1 MLLDHVEIWQYDAG
15 LRIAHCVK
23 GEGRMAEYAHILV
36 ERGDG
41 IAVVRLNR
49 PKVLN
54 ALSTPLMTEL
64 VEALEALDADDA
76 VRCIVLTGNER
87 AFAAGADIAE
97 MADVSA
103 VEMLKRNQFARWE
116 RIRKVRTPL
125 IAAVNGYALGGG
137 CELAMMCDMIVA
149 SESARFGQPEI
160 LIGII
165 PGAGGTQRLTRAVG
179 KALAMEIVLTGRQI
193 TAHEAHAAGLV
204 NRVVPNELCLES
216 ATKLAKEVAARPPLA
231 VMMGKD
237 AVLKT
242 YDMTLEA
249 GLDTE
254 RKNFFLLFSTED
266 MREGMAAFLEKRP
279 PQWKGK

>member
-1 MLLDHVEIWQYDAG
+1 
-15 LRIAHCVK
+15 
-23 GEGRMAEYAHILV
+23 
-36 ERGDG
+36 
-41 IAVVRLNR
+41 
-49 PKVLN
+49 VLN

-87 AFAAGADIAE
+87 AFAAGADIGE

-116 RIRKVRTPL
+116 RIRKVRKPL
-125 IAAVNGYALGGG
+125 IAAVSGYALGGG

-179 KALAMEIVLTGRQI
+179 KALAMEMVLTGRQI
-193 TAHEAHAAGLV
+193 TAREAFTAGLV

-216 ATKLAKEVAARPPLA
+216 AMHLAKEVAARPPLA

-242 YDMTLEA
+242 YDMSLEA
-249 GLDTE
+249 GLDAE

-266 MREGMAAFLEKRP
+266 MREGITAFLEKRS

>member
-1 MLLDHVEIWQYDAG
+1 
-15 LRIAHCVK
+15 
-23 GEGRMAEYAHILV
+23 MAEYEHILV
-36 ERGDG
+36 EQRDG

-54 ALSTPLMTEL
+54 ALSTPLMAEL
-64 VEALEALDADDA
+64 MNALEALDVDNT

-87 AFAAGADIAE
+87 AFAAGADIGE

-116 RIRKVRTPL
+116 RIRKVRKPL
-125 IAAVNGYALGGG
+125 IAAVSGYALGGG

-179 KALAMEIVLTGRQI
+179 KALAMEMVLTGRQI
-193 TAHEAHAAGLV
+193 TAREAFTAGLV

-216 ATKLAKEVAARPPLA
+216 AMHLAKEVAARPPLA

-242 YDMTLEA
+242 YDMSLEA
-249 GLDTE
+249 GLDAE

-266 MREGMAAFLEKRP
+266 MREGITAFLEKRS

>member
-1 MLLDHVEIWQYDAG
+1 
-15 LRIAHCVK
+15 
-23 GEGRMAEYAHILV
+23 MAEYEHLLV
-36 ERGDG
+36 EREEG

-87 AFAAGADIAE
+87 AFAAGADIGE
-97 MADVSA
+97 MADASA

-125 IAAVNGYALGGG
+125 VAAVSGYALGGG

-179 KALAMEIVLTGRQI
+179 KALAMEIILTGRQI
-193 TAHEAHAAGLV
+193 TAREAHAAGLV
-204 NRVVPNELCLES
+204 NRVVPNELYLES
-216 ATKLAKEVAARPPLA
+216 ATQLAREVAARPPLA

-237 AVLKT
+237 AVLKA

-249 GLDTE
+249 GLDAE

>member
-1 MLLDHVEIWQYDAG
+1 
-15 LRIAHCVK
+15 
-23 GEGRMAEYAHILV
+23 
-36 ERGDG
+36 
-41 IAVVRLNR
+41 
-49 PKVLN
+49 
-54 ALSTPLMTEL
+54 
-64 VEALEALDADDA
+64 

-87 AFAAGADIAE
+87 AFAAGADIGE
-97 MADVSA
+97 MADTSA

-125 IAAVNGYALGGG
+125 IAAVSGYALGGG

-193 TAHEAHAAGLV
+193 TAREAHAAGLV
-204 NRVVPNELCLES
+204 NRVVPNELYLES
-216 ATKLAKEVAARPPLA
+216 ATQLANEVAARPPLA

-249 GLDTE
+249 GLDAE

-266 MREGMAAFLEKRP
+266 VREGMAAFLEKRP

>member
-1 MLLDHVEIWQYDAG
+1 
-15 LRIAHCVK
+15 
-23 GEGRMAEYAHILV
+23 MAAYEHILV

-41 IAVVRLNR
+41 VATVRLNR

-76 VRCIVLTGNER
+76 VRCIVITGNER
-87 AFAAGADIAE
+87 AFAAGADIGE

-116 RIRKVRTPL
+116 RIRKIRTPL

-179 KALAMEIVLTGRQI
+179 KALAMEMVLTGRQI
-193 TAHEAHAAGLV
+193 TAREAFAAGLV
-204 NRVVPNELCLES
+204 NRVVPNELTLES
-216 ATKLAKEVAARPPLA
+216 ATQLAKEVAARPPLA
-231 VMMGKD
+231 VMLGKD

-249 GLDTE
+249 GLDAE

-266 MREGMAAFLEKRP
+266 MREGMAAFLEKRA

>member
-1 MLLDHVEIWQYDAG
+1 
-15 LRIAHCVK
+15 
-23 GEGRMAEYAHILV
+23 MAEYEHILV
-36 ERGDG
+36 EQGDG

-54 ALSTPLMTEL
+54 ALNTPLMTEL
-64 VEALEALDADDA
+64 VDALEALDADDA

-87 AFAAGADIAE
+87 AFAAGADIGE
-97 MADVSA
+97 MADTSA

-125 IAAVNGYALGGG
+125 IAAVSGYALGGG

-149 SESARFGQPEI
+149 SESARFGQPDI

-193 TAHEAHAAGLV
+193 TAQEAHAAGLV

-216 ATKLAKEVAARPPLA
+216 ATQLAKEVAARPPLA

-242 YDMTLEA
+242 YDMTLDA
-249 GLDTE
+249 GLDAE

>member
-1 MLLDHVEIWQYDAG
+1 MVD
-15 LRIAHCVK
+15 
-23 GEGRMAEYAHILV
+23 ILV
-36 ERGDG
+36 EQGDG

-87 AFAAGADIAE
+87 AFAAGADIGE

-116 RIRKVRTPL
+116 RIRKVRKPL
-125 IAAVNGYALGGG
+125 IAAVSGYALGGG

-179 KALAMEIVLTGRQI
+179 KALAMEMVLTGRQI
-193 TAHEAHAAGLV
+193 TAREAFAAGLV

-216 ATKLAKEVAARPPLA
+216 AMHLAKEVAARPPLA

-249 GLDTE
+249 GLDAE
-254 RKNFFLLFSTED
+254 RKNFFLLFGTED

-279 PQWKGK
+279 AQWKGK

>member
-1 MLLDHVEIWQYDAG
+1 
-15 LRIAHCVK
+15 
-23 GEGRMAEYAHILV
+23 MAEYEHILV
-36 ERGDG
+36 EQRDG

-54 ALSTPLMTEL
+54 ALSTPLMAEL
-64 VEALEALDADDA
+64 VNALEALDVDNT

-87 AFAAGADIAE
+87 AFAAGADIGE

-116 RIRKVRTPL
+116 RIRKVRKPL
-125 IAAVNGYALGGG
+125 IAAVSGYALGGG

-179 KALAMEIVLTGRQI
+179 KALAMEMVLTGRQI
-193 TAHEAHAAGLV
+193 TAREAFAAGLV

-216 ATKLAKEVAARPPLA
+216 AMHLAKEVAARPPLA

-242 YDMTLEA
+242 YDMSLEA
-249 GLDTE
+249 GLDAE

-266 MREGMAAFLEKRP
+266 MREGITAFLEKRS

>member
-1 MLLDHVEIWQYDAG
+1 
-15 LRIAHCVK
+15 
-23 GEGRMAEYAHILV
+23 MAEYEHILV
-36 ERGDG
+36 EQRDG

-54 ALSTPLMTEL
+54 ALSTPLMAEL
-64 VEALEALDADDA
+64 VNALEALDVDNT
-76 VRCIVLTGNER
+76 VRCIVLAGNER
-87 AFAAGADIAE
+87 AFAAGADIGE

-116 RIRKVRTPL
+116 RIRKVRKPL
-125 IAAVNGYALGGG
+125 IAAVSGYALGGG

-179 KALAMEIVLTGRQI
+179 KALAMEMVLTGRQI
-193 TAHEAHAAGLV
+193 TAREAFAAGLV

-216 ATKLAKEVAARPPLA
+216 AMHLAKEVAARPPLA

-242 YDMTLEA
+242 YDMSLEA
-249 GLDTE
+249 GLDAE

-266 MREGMAAFLEKRP
+266 MREGITAFLEKRS

>member
-1 MLLDHVEIWQYDAG
+1 VIHLPKEEW
-15 LRIAHCVK
+15 
-23 GEGRMAEYAHILV
+23 MAEYENIIV
-36 ERGDG
+36 EQGDG
-41 IAVVRLNR
+41 VGLVRLNR

-54 ALSTPLMTEL
+54 ALSMPLMTE
-64 VEALEALDADDA
+64 VGDALEAMDADEG

-87 AFAAGADIAE
+87 AFAAGADIGE
-97 MADVSA
+97 MADASA

-116 RIRKVRTPL
+116 RIKKVRKPL
-125 IAAVNGYALGGG
+125 IAAVSGYALGGG

-179 KALAMEIVLTGRQI
+179 KALAMEMVLTGRQI
-193 TAHEAHAAGLV
+193 TAREAHAAGLV
-204 NRVVPNELCLES
+204 NRVVPTELCLES
-216 ATKLAKEVAARPPLA
+216 AMRLAKEVAARPPLA

-237 AVLKT
+237 AVLKSF
-242 YDMTLEA
+242 DMTLDA
-249 GLDTE
+249 GLEAE
-254 RKNFFLLFSTED
+254 RRNFYLLFATED

-279 PQWKGK
+279 PHWQGK

>member
-1 MLLDHVEIWQYDAG
+1 MTEYENIIVEQ
-15 LRIAHCVK
+15 
-23 GEGRMAEYAHILV
+23 
-36 ERGDG
+36 GDG
-41 IAVVRLNR
+41 VGLVRLNR

-54 ALSTPLMTEL
+54 ALSVPLMTE
-64 VEALEALDADDA
+64 VGDALEAMDADES

-87 AFAAGADIAE
+87 AFAAGADIGE
-97 MADVSA
+97 MADASA

-116 RIRKVRTPL
+116 RIKKMRKPL
-125 IAAVNGYALGGG
+125 IAAVSGYALGGG

-179 KALAMEIVLTGRQI
+179 KALAMEMVLTGRQI
-193 TAHEAHAAGLV
+193 TAREAHAAGLV
-204 NRVVPNELCLES
+204 NRVVPTELCLES
-216 ATKLAKEVAARPPLA
+216 AMRLAKEVAARPPLA

-237 AVLKT
+237 AVLKSF
-242 YDMTLEA
+242 DMTLDA
-249 GLDTE
+249 GLEAE
-254 RKNFFLLFSTED
+254 RRNFYLLFATED

-279 PQWKGK
+279 PHWQGK